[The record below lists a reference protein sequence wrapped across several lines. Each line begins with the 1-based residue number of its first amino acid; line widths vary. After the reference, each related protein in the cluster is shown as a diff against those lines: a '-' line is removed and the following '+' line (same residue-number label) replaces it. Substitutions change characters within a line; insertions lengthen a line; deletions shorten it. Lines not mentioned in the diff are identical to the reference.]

1 METVV
6 VTVSHSLGKDEVM
19 RRLKP
24 ALSRASLSFPIL
36 KLEHEVWTDNRLDFQ
51 VRAIG
56 QVVAGN
62 VQVFDD
68 TVRLEVSLPWLLAKF
83 ANAVER
89 TIKSRGQLLLE
100 KK

>member
-1 METVV
+1 
-6 VTVSHSLGKDEVM
+6 
-19 RRLKP
+19 
-24 ALSRASLSFPIL
+24 
-36 KLEHEVWTDNRLDFQ
+36 

-62 VQVFDD
+62 VQVLDD
-68 TVRLEVSLPWLLAKF
+68 IVRLEVGLPWLLAKF

>member
-1 METVV
+1 MKTVV
-6 VTVSHSLGKDEVM
+6 VTVSHSLGKDEVI

-24 ALSRASLSFPIL
+24 ALSRASQSFPIL
-36 KLEHEVWTDNRLDFQ
+36 KIEHETWSDRRLDFQ

-68 TVRLEVSLPWLLAKF
+68 TVRLEVGLPWLLAKF

-89 TIKSRGQLLLE
+89 TIQSRGQHLLE

>member
-6 VTVSHSLGKDEVM
+6 VTVSHSLGKDEVI

-24 ALSRASLSFPIL
+24 AFSRASQSFPIL
-36 KLEHEVWTDNRLDFQ
+36 KVEHEAWSDNRLDFR

-62 VQVFDD
+62 VQVLDD
-68 TVRLEVSLPWLLAKF
+68 SVRLEVGLPWLLAKF

-89 TIKSRGQLLLE
+89 TKSRGQLLLE